1 MNVSAE
7 DQDFS
12 ITQKVL
18 HWLIGL
24 AIMFDLFIAQKFGGV
39 MTDIDRFDSRN
50 DHASLGTLVAFLFVV
65 RVFIRIKRGTPA
77 LPNGLP
83 RWQTQLAHA
92 MHWALYVLIGLL
104 IVSGIGSA
112 INANSIVSPF
122 GAFDYGDGV
131 KWVFAFDLFRAVH
144 EFSTK
149 AIMVLIV
156 IHVLAALYHVFSKHR
171 FLTVRMLRFWRSE
184 KSSR

>member
-1 MNVSAE
+1 MSTSVVAK
-7 DQDFS
+7 DFS
-12 ITQKVL
+12 VTQKVL

-39 MTDIDRFDSRN
+39 MTDFDRFDSRN

-65 RVFIRIKRGTPA
+65 RVSIRIKHGAPA
-77 LPNGLP
+77 LPDGLP
-83 RWQTQLAHA
+83 RWQRLLAHA

-104 IVSGIGSA
+104 IASGIGSA

-131 KWVFAFDLFRAVH
+131 KREFAFDLFRIVH

-149 AIMVLIV
+149 AIIVLIV
-156 IHVLAALYHVFSKHR
+156 IHVLAALYHFFSKHR
-171 FLTVRMLRFWRSE
+171 FLTVRMLMFWRSE
-184 KSSR
+184 KPSR